1 MASAS
6 RDLASKCASQKL
18 SKPATNPKALFCL
31 AQIIIHG
38 SGSSTGNGLKGPDM
52 CNLYTLR
59 IESWN
64 SVFGKSLAEVMAGE
78 NLPPPDVY
86 PASPGVVIT
95 ADRNAR
101 KMTWGFPLVLKG
113 KEGQPLKPKPVN
125 NARTDKLSSPFWSA
139 SVRERRCLIPLDKFA
154 EAEGKKGSMTRTW
167 FSMPDSGQF
176 YCAGIWRDSAEW
188 GNVYSMVMTE
198 AVGVV
203 ERIHDRMP
211 VILGPDA
218 YDIWLLGQ
226 VDEAKALCI
235 PYAGK
240 LIENRTSDLWVKR

>member
-1 MASAS
+1 
-6 RDLASKCASQKL
+6 
-18 SKPATNPKALFCL
+18 
-31 AQIIIHG
+31 
-38 SGSSTGNGLKGPDM
+38 M

-64 SVFGKSLAEVMAGE
+64 NVFGKSLAEVMAGE

-86 PASPGVVIT
+86 PASPGIVIT
-95 ADRNAR
+95 SDKTAR

-125 NARTDKLSSPFWSA
+125 NARTDKLGSPFWSA
-139 SVRERRCLIPLDKFA
+139 SVRERRCLIPLDRFA

-167 FSMPDSGQF
+167 FSMPDGEQF
-176 YCAGIWRDSAEW
+176 HCAGIWRESAEW

-198 AVGVV
+198 ASGVV

-211 VILGPDA
+211 VILEPNAYSSWLTGTVDDA
-218 YDIWLLGQ
+218 
-226 VDEAKALCI
+226 KSLCI

-240 LIENRTSDLWVKR
+240 LNENRTSDLWVKR